1 MDAINLD
8 RQESACDGG
17 LVGDHLTSA
26 GICIQ
31 SLTFQEK
38 QEFKAITK
46 WVVPDNRWPGS
57 WLICVFHDARL
68 L

>member
-1 MDAINLD
+1 MG
-8 RQESACDGG
+8 GG